1 MSDPATA
8 RFVVGRSRCHAPPTV
23 TDDAPKKP
31 HQPATWYRYMDASS
45 LGIEIAV
52 SVVIGAA
59 AGMWLEKNVTHWAPW
74 TSVLGMMVGVGTA
87 ARAIIR
93 TARSYTK
100 QLREQDAYERATRG
114 DDASPDGDGDGTRDG
129 DEDEA

>member
-1 MSDPATA
+1 MSDL
-8 RFVVGRSRCHAPPTV
+8 
-23 TDDAPKKP
+23 PKKP

-59 AGMWLEKNVTHWAPW
+59 VGMWLEKNVTHWAPW
-74 TSVLGMMVGVGTA
+74 TSVIGMMLGVGTA
-87 ARAIIR
+87 ARAIVR

-100 QLREQDAYERATRG
+100 QLREQAAYEKA
-114 DDASPDGDGDGTRDG
+114 AA
-129 DEDEA
+129 EAEAEETARSEVEQA

>member
-1 MSDPATA
+1 MLPAT
-8 RFVVGRSRCHAPPTV
+8 VSDTPPQ
-23 TDDAPKKP
+23 KP
-31 HQPATWYRYMDASS
+31 HKPAMWYRYMDASS

-87 ARAIIR
+87 ARAIVR

-100 QLREQDAYERATRG
+100 QLREQAAYEESA
-114 DDASPDGDGDGTRDG
+114 PDGEEPPPA
-129 DEDEA
+129 EDSP

>member
-1 MSDPATA
+1 MLPAT
-8 RFVVGRSRCHAPPTV
+8 VSDTPPQE
-23 TDDAPKKP
+23 PHKP
-31 HQPATWYRYMDASS
+31 AMWYRYMDASS

-87 ARAIIR
+87 ARAIVR

-100 QLREQDAYERATRG
+100 QLREQAAYEQATA
-114 DDASPDGDGDGTRDG
+114 DA
-129 DEDEA
+129 EDEPNAEDSP

>member
-1 MSDPATA
+1 MPCCGATVSNTPPKEPHKPAM
-8 RFVVGRSRCHAPPTV
+8 
-23 TDDAPKKP
+23 
-31 HQPATWYRYMDASS
+31 WYRYMDASS

-87 ARAIIR
+87 ARAIVR

-100 QLREQDAYERATRG
+100 QLREQAEFEKASAADQDESTPEDA
-114 DDASPDGDGDGTRDG
+114 P
-129 DEDEA
+129 